1 MLVGSDQNELCGKVT
16 GIKITNQQN
25 NCPLQWVVSTLFNV
39 CRFRLVPGD
48 KARGSTLQMALDA
61 DLDLWELRE
70 LAEQALR
77 QGVQTDS

>member
-25 NCPLQWVVSTLFNV
+25 KCPLQWVVSTLLNV

-61 DLDLWELRE
+61 DCDLWELRE

-77 QGVQTDS
+77 QGVQTDP